1 MNAVI
6 NFKMHEIFFLFRSWI
21 KFGNLKVL
29 LTFFLFLLSPASEV
43 SKEVANLNERKK
55 ISLPLNMVSK
65 SLSVCL
71 SVCLSV
77 ILYSLLGNQ
86 QVAPPT

>member
-43 SKEVANLNERKK
+43 SKEVANLTERKK
-55 ISLPLNMVSK
+55 SAYP
-65 SLSVCL
+65 
-71 SVCLSV
+71 
-77 ILYSLLGNQ
+77 
-86 QVAPPT
+86 